1 MRQEVSNLATVA
13 IEEPR
18 EAPHNLEAEQALLGA
33 ILLNNNVLDRVS
45 DILDQGH
52 FYDPLHG
59 LIYRYSSMLYA
70 QGRVVTPVTLKD
82 YFTSDPMVG
91 ALTVSQYLGGLAAK
105 ATTIINSVEY
115 AKTIKNLSLR
125 RSIIIVAEDLLQGA
139 FEGHIEMSPDELV
152 EEAEARLYEIAETG
166 QASKSDIHISEAL
179 NKAYEAAKQAYENKG
194 SVCGIS
200 SGIDALDRL
209 TGGFK
214 KSDLIILAGRPGMG
228 KTAIAANIAKS
239 AGLKNIPIGIFSLE
253 MSDEQL
259 GTRLLSDF
267 SGLSSSDMNNGGI
280 SEAELHSLANSR
292 DAMSDM
298 PMRIDVSG
306 GLSISHL
313 AQKARRWKRKHD
325 IQILFI
331 DYLQLMKGSRRHGN
345 RTEEVTE
352 ISKGLKTLA
361 KELDIPIIALSQ
373 LSRNVE
379 NRDNKRPN
387 LADLRES
394 GSIEQDAD
402 IVLFIYREEYYHM
415 KEEPDIGNADKYVDW
430 QRKLTDI
437 RGISEVIQDKHRHSS
452 TGKVKLYFD
461 AKTTKFSGLEDR
473 RNPDA

>member
-166 QASKSDIHISEAL
+166 QTSTGTVHISKSIQVAIDKAMEAHKNDGKL
-179 NKAYEAAKQAYENKG
+179 N
-194 SVCGIS
+194 GIS
-200 SGIDALDRL
+200 TGIVSLDRL
-209 TGGFK
+209 IGGMK
-214 KSDLIILAGRPGMG
+214 PTDVIILAGRPSMG
-228 KTAIAANIAKS
+228 KTALACNISINAALNKHPV
-239 AGLKNIPIGIFSLE
+239 GFFSLE
-253 MSDEQL
+253 MSDDQL
-259 GTRLLSDF
+259 ATRYISDF
-267 SGLSSSDMNNGGI
+267 AGLSSSDIREGRLD
-280 SEAELHSLANSR
+280 EAAIGSLLSSGEAL
-292 DAMSDM
+292 SDM
-298 PMRIDVSG
+298 PVYVDQTGAISIAK
-306 GLSISHL
+306 LS
-313 AQKARRWKRKHD
+313 QKARRMKRQYG
-325 IQILFI
+325 IELIVV
-331 DYLQLMKGSRRHGN
+331 DYLQLMSASKKSGN
-345 RTEEVTE
+345 RTQEITE
-352 ISKGLKTLA
+352 ITTGLKALA
-361 KELDIPIIALSQ
+361 KELSVPIIALSQ

-379 NRDNKRPN
+379 NRDDKRPN

-402 IVLFIYREEYYHM
+402 IVLFIYRGEYYLQ
-415 KEEPDIGNADKYVDW
+415 KEEPDRYDVDKYADW
-430 QRKLTDI
+430 ESKI
-437 RGISEVIQDKHRHSS
+437 REVRNIAEIIQAKHRHSS
-452 TGKVKLYFD
+452 TGKVKLHFS
-461 AKTTKFSGLEDR
+461 AETTKFSDLSGR
-473 RNPDA
+473 SV